1 MRTIVK
7 TARPGVTLRAFSP
20 SDLEFLYQVYASSRL
35 DEMAMILDWS
45 EEQKEAFL
53 RFQFK
58 AQHTH
63 YQQTYPQARYDIIL
77 MGSERI
83 GRFYVE
89 RMQNEIRVMDIALLP
104 EYRNQGIGRLLMQEV
119 LIEAERTPPK
129 LVSLHVEPENPAKRL
144 YERLGFMVA
153 GEVSFYQLMHWV
165 PPGLTP
171 SYASETAVQD
181 PGGGLR

>member
-1 MRTIVK
+1 MRAIVK
-7 TARPGVTLRAFSP
+7 TLHPGVTLRAFEP
-20 SDLEFLYQVYASSRL
+20 SDLEFLYRVYASSRAG
-35 DEMAMILDWS
+35 EMAMVTDWS
-45 EEQKEAFL
+45 EEQKETFL
-53 RFQFK
+53 RFQFN

-63 YQQTYPQARYDIIL
+63 YQQHYPQASYDIIS

-89 RMQNEIRVMDIALLP
+89 RMPKEIRVMDIALLP
-104 EYRNQGIGRLLMQEV
+104 EYRNQGIGRELMQAV
-119 LIEAERTPPK
+119 LNEAGRISPK

-144 YERLGFMVA
+144 YERLGFTVA

-171 SYASETAVQD
+171 ADAGPTAAQD
-181 PGGGLR
+181 PGGGLS